1 MLLNTRELVTFYQG
15 VRSLWPIAVPG
26 KIAYWRCRCMAVK
39 PVKPNLIMLDS
50 LETLIEAAE

>member
-1 MLLNTRELVTFYQG
+1 
-15 VRSLWPIAVPG
+15 
-26 KIAYWRCRCMAVK
+26 MAVK